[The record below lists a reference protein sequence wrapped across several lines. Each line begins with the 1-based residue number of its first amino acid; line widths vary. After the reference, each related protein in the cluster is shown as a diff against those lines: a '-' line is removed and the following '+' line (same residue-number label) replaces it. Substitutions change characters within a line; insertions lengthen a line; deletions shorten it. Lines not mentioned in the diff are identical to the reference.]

1 MYIYKKSN
9 DDLEALMNP
18 VRIFTDSIKMKFGIS
33 KCATLV
39 MKRGRKVEEDRIQMP
54 GGIAI
59 EDLADK
65 AHKYIGELESD
76 KIKMEKM
83 KLKVRQKYYR
93 KVNKVLKSS
102 LNGGNIVKAINA
114 WAVAAL
120 RYTAG
125 IID

>member
-1 MYIYKKSN
+1 
-9 DDLEALMNP
+9 MNP